1 MGRCLPT
8 ALHIT
13 LQMEVEKEA
22 YTEAKME
29 TQAALANE
37 KSTIHY
43 LNFFLLSVF
52 SAPALFRSLLLSNVT
67 HNGSSSLQSCMRA
80 DSFFTVSC
88 SDMRHIGSM

>member
-43 LNFFLLSVF
+43 LNFFCSRFFRLLRS
-52 SAPALFRSLLLSNVT
+52 SAPF
-67 HNGSSSLQSCMRA
+67 SSLMLRIMAAVACKA
-80 DSFFTVSC
+80 A
-88 SDMRHIGSM
+88 

>member
-8 ALHIT
+8 ALQIT

-43 LNFFLLSVF
+43 LNFLLSGF
-52 SAPALFRSLLLSNVT
+52 RLLRSSAPF
-67 HNGSSSLQSCMRA
+67 SSLMLRIMAAAACKA
-80 DSFFTVSC
+80 A
-88 SDMRHIGSM
+88 